1 MSEQLDATRQMAEEQ
16 SAVDEMFEI
25 VDAEVTEKRFA
36 MKRVLADSSSD
47 TSDRFLR
54 DVEAARLTESIAK
67 LTAAESSL
75 CFGRIDF
82 SDGGTPLHI
91 GRLGLRRD
99 SGDPALIDWRAAA
112 AAPFYS
118 ATLATPMGVRRRRH
132 IRLKRRLVLDLTDEI
147 LDGTA
152 PLDEDLVG
160 DGPLVAALSSARTG
174 RMQEAAGTL
183 QSEQDRIVRS
193 SHRGIT
199 VVDGGPGTG
208 KTVVALHRAAYV
220 LYAFPE
226 IADRGVLVFG
236 PNRRFLSYISGVL
249 PSLGENDVHLATM
262 SDLLS
267 VDATRTEPD
276 RLARLKGDAALADAL
291 ARRVQQH
298 QPHGVPLTL
307 RAGADTVVLDA
318 VQVDTA
324 RRQALDGGAG
334 HNQSRDLFVEYIVDA
349 VIREL
354 EIRTAK
360 EESEFEEELQ
370 SLLGIDLDRFT
381 GTAGQVNADVADR
394 DRGIDWDLVR
404 DDLLEDPVIDRTISQ
419 VWPRLD
425 AGEVLR
431 GLLGDSTALARAV
444 PPGDHADIP
453 KLFSSASDPWSQAD
467 LALLDEARALIDGP
481 PEQTF
486 GHIVVDEAQQ
496 LSPMQWRTL
505 MRRCPGR
512 SMTIVGDL
520 AQSGPTT
527 PPAQAW
533 SDVLAPF
540 VEERFSHHR
549 LSVNYRTT
557 AEILQSTEH
566 LLAKIAPDQR
576 LSRSL
581 RHGESPQ
588 TVVTAPHHVRQT
600 LGTLTA
606 EVERKHPGELIGIIC
621 PTDHMPMLAEY
632 ATELNVSIIPAP
644 EARGLEFDTVIILD
658 PDRIQKAGDAGL
670 RDLYVAQTRAT
681 KRLISVRIDG
691 PSL

>member
-1 MSEQLDATRQMAEEQ
+1 
-16 SAVDEMFEI
+16 
-25 VDAEVTEKRFA
+25 
-36 MKRVLADSSSD
+36 
-47 TSDRFLR
+47 
-54 DVEAARLTESIAK
+54 
-67 LTAAESSL
+67 
-75 CFGRIDF
+75 
-82 SDGGTPLHI
+82 
-91 GRLGLRRD
+91 
-99 SGDPALIDWRAAA
+99 
-112 AAPFYS
+112 
-118 ATLATPMGVRRRRH
+118 
-132 IRLKRRLVLDLTDEI
+132 
-147 LDGTA
+147 
-152 PLDEDLVG
+152 
-160 DGPLVAALSSARTG
+160 
-174 RMQEAAGTL
+174 
-183 QSEQDRIVRS
+183 
-193 SHRGIT
+193 
-199 VVDGGPGTG
+199 
-208 KTVVALHRAAYV
+208 
-220 LYAFPE
+220 
-226 IADRGVLVFG
+226 GVLVFG

-267 VDATRTEPD
+267 VDATHAEPD
-276 RLARLKGDAALADAL
+276 HVARLKGDAALADAL
-291 ARRVQQH
+291 AHRVRQH

-318 VQVDTA
+318 AQVDMA
-324 RRQALDGGAG
+324 RRQALDGGVG
-334 HNQSRDLFVEYIVDA
+334 HNQGRDLFIEYIVDA
-349 VIREL
+349 VIHEL

-381 GTAGQVNADVADR
+381 GTAGQVNADGAGR
-394 DRGIDWDLVR
+394 DMEIDWDLVR

-431 GLLGDSTALARAV
+431 GLLSDSAALARAV
-444 PPGDHADIP
+444 PLVDHADIP
-453 KLFSSASDPWSQAD
+453 TLSISASEPWSQAD
-467 LALLDEARALIDGP
+467 LALLDEARALVDGP

-520 AQSGPTT
+520 AQAGPTT

-540 VEERFSHHR
+540 VGERFSHHR

-566 LLAKIAPDQR
+566 LLATIAPDQH

-588 TVVTAPHHVRQT
+588 TVVTAAHHLRQT
-600 LGTLTA
+600 LGTLTT
-606 EVERKHPGELIGIIC
+606 EVQSKHPGELIGIIC
-621 PTDHMPMLAEY
+621 SADHAQRLAKY
-632 ATELNVSIIPAP
+632 ATELNVTVVPAP
-644 EARGLEFDTVIILD
+644 EARGLEFDTAIILD
-658 PDRIQKAGDAGL
+658 PDRIQRASDAGL

-681 KRLISVRIDG
+681 KRLISVRIDE